1 MYDCM
6 KNVFFP
12 DEQVTAD
19 DLYFGSIR
27 LQRIECGHQLGA
39 VVFADATVNPY
50 VLLFSLQRY
59 EIMWT

>member
-1 MYDCM
+1 M
-6 KNVFFP
+6 VP
-12 DEQVTAD
+12 
-19 DLYFGSIR
+19 LYFGSIR

-50 VLLFSLQRY
+50 VLSFSLQRY